1 MWVEDL
7 LTSFHI
13 IELRE
18 SSIEVH
24 GVMLEADPFRVSIR
38 PNLCT
43 LPGLGFVIKVGEPT
57 KFVYTSLFA
66 YDGIAVRHL

>member
-24 GVMLEADPFRVSIR
+24 GVMFEADPFRVSIR

-57 KFVYTSLFA
+57 KFVYTSLLA
-66 YDGIAVRHL
+66 